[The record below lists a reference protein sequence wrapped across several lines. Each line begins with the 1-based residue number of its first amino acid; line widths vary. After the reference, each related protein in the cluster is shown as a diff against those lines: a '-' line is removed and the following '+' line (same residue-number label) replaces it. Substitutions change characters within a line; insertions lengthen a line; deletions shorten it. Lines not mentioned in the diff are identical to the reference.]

1 MKATHSMTGYGQA
14 AVEFNGIRIQAA
26 MRSVNNRFAD
36 VRLRLPNE
44 LTGTESGL
52 RRRVLAR
59 IRRGRVELN
68 VGLERLDGAD
78 RRPVLNRELMQEV
91 RSALDEMEQRVSDPA
106 SLLGIQGMF
115 RPESI
120 QLELDDEVRAALDR
134 AVDGALDALEAD
146 RAREGSSLS
155 TDLQSRLAT
164 MEQIAAD
171 VQRRAADQPDR
182 LRDRLVER
190 LQSLTGD
197 VELDPV
203 RVAQE
208 AAFLADR
215 ADVTEE
221 IVRLAGHLEQA
232 KALLAAPDGK
242 PVGKRLDFL
251 VQELHREVNTIG
263 SKSSDLELTRMTL
276 ELKAETERVRE
287 QVQNLE

>member
-1 MKATHSMTGYGQA
+1 LKATHSMTGYGQA
-14 AVEFNGIRIQAA
+14 SVEFNGIRIHVAA
-26 MRSVNNRFAD
+26 RSVNNRFAD
-36 VRLRLPNE
+36 VRLRLPND
-44 LTGTESGL
+44 LTGTESGI

-91 RSALDEMEQRVSDPA
+91 RAALGEMEQSVSDPA
-106 SLLGIQGMF
+106 LLLGIQGMF

-120 QLELDDEVRAALDR
+120 QLELDDEVRAALER
-134 AVDGALDALEAD
+134 AVDDALDALEAD
-146 RAREGSSLS
+146 RAREGQSLS
-155 TDLQSRLAT
+155 LDLQARLAT
-164 MEQIAAD
+164 MERIAAT
-171 VQRRAADQPDR
+171 VRERAADQPDR

-190 LQSLTGD
+190 LQALTGD

-232 KALLAAPDGK
+232 KSLLASPDGE